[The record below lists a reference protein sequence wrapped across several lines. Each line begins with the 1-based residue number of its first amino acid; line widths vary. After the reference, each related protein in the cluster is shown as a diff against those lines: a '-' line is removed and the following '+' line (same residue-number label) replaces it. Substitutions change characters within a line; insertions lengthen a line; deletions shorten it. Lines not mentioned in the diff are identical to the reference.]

1 MKKLIVF
8 ILWASVP
15 MIVVGLF
22 LHFNGAGSGDLTQ
35 SGADPMKALTM
46 FAFSAGA
53 MLIPLLAVVFT
64 QLIFK
69 DPVLKGLGI
78 SFKFNRWWWI
88 GWLLMPVLAFAV
100 LGVSLLMPGEEWAA
114 DALLPGGQQMPVA
127 LGPWAM
133 IAISIFSG
141 LFAGVTINALFAFGE
156 EIAWRGFLV
165 KLFEGKNFLTVSL
178 IIGLIWGFWHSPL
191 ILNGHN
197 YPQHP
202 VLGVFLM
209 VLMCI
214 ALTPMLLYFRQKSG
228 SVIVPAIMHG
238 TFNAVIGISN
248 IVVAPANDLLV
259 GGPGLAGFIALLLCD
274 ASLFVYDRYVSKE
287 NLFISVI

>member
-8 ILWASVP
+8 LLWAFVP
-15 MIVVGLF
+15 MIGVGLF
-22 LHFNGAGSGDLTQ
+22 LHLNGAGAGELTQ
-35 SGADPMKALTM
+35 NTDPMKAITTL
-46 FAFSAGA
+46 AFSAGA

-69 DPVLKGLGI
+69 EPVLKGLGV
-78 SFKFNRWWWI
+78 SFKLNRWWVI
-88 GWLLMPVLAFAV
+88 GWLLMPILAFAV
-100 LGVSLLMPGEEWAA
+100 LGVSLLMPGEEWSV
-114 DALLPGGQQMPVA
+114 DALLAGGQQMPIKI
-127 LGPWAM
+127 GPWGM
-133 IAISIFSG
+133 IAITLVSG
-141 LFAGVTINALFAFGE
+141 MISGVTVNALFAFGE

-165 KLFEGKNFLTVSL
+165 KHFEGKKFLTVSL
-178 IIGLIWGFWHSPL
+178 LIGVIWGFWHAPL

-209 VLMCI
+209 VLMCLI
-214 ALTPMLLYFRQKSG
+214 LTPMLLYFRQKSG

-248 IVVAPANDLLV
+248 MVVAPANDLLV
-259 GGPGLAGFIALLLCD
+259 GGPGLAGFIVLLLCD
-274 ASLFVYDRYVSKE
+274 ALLFVYDRYFSKE
-287 NLFISVI
+287 NLFVSAV